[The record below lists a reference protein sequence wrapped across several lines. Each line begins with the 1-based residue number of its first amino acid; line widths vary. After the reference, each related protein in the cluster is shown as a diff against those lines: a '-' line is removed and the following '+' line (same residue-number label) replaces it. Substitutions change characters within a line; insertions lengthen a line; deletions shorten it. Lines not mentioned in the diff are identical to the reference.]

1 MTPVCILGYESAGDQ
16 QGKVFELPLSS
27 EDSAGKP
34 FRIFLIDLGPEK
46 FGLTSKIF
54 EKVIEN
60 FIILD

>member
-1 MTPVCILGYESAGDQ
+1 MNQ